1 MTLENTLKKRLADP
15 PPENGGPTV
24 IPHKGWNVSVRPEAS
39 DAIGA
44 SLHELSVQRDS
55 APASGDVR
63 AWADRVSKK
72 VTGLLEPLA
81 LHELD
86 AAKQTAI
93 LRSAAPT
100 AKDPGLH
107 YTEVELQGTSKA
119 TMRRFRGFHEAGKKR
134 EQIPFTLTHEGL
146 AKVIDDITSE

>member
-15 PPENGGPTV
+15 PPKDGGPTV
-24 IPHKGWNVSVRPEAS
+24 IPHNGWNVSIRPEAS

-44 SLHELSVQRDS
+44 SLHELSVERDT
-55 APASGDVR
+55 APASGDVH
-63 AWADRVSKK
+63 AWADRVSRK
-72 VTGLLEPLA
+72 VTGLLEPLV

-86 AAKQTAI
+86 KTQEVAI
-93 LRSAAPT
+93 LRSATPT
-100 AKDPGLH
+100 PKDPGVH

-119 TMRRFRGFHEAGKKR
+119 TVHRYRGYHEAGHKR

-146 AKVIDDITSE
+146 AKMIDDITS